1 MFETGQIMPFT
12 YRNFLGMISD
22 DDDLVEQV
30 LAIDPNDRSGKL
42 YKCLLIYNDRN
53 SFVIENNND

>member
-1 MFETGQIMPFT
+1 
-12 YRNFLGMISD
+12 MISD